1 MPQTDHDRVI
11 ALAGAMQAADLARG
25 VAQRGQADP
34 EAVETCLT
42 SLIRIN
48 ASSSAEVYG
57 GVARLQPGLRLL
69 EQQLNHPQDMELT
82 RYVVTLLRLERQL
95 SRRNDLLETLRT
107 GIAGVVQNLAHFPL
121 DHSNTMARFADLYLK
136 TISTLTPRIM
146 VSGSQLHLNNP
157 ENASR
162 IRALL
167 LAGVRAAILWRQSGG
182 SRWKLL
188 VRRNALLREARLLLA
203 GMD

>member
-1 MPQTDHDRVI
+1 
-11 ALAGAMQAADLARG
+11 
-25 VAQRGQADP
+25 
-34 EAVETCLT
+34 
-42 SLIRIN
+42 
-48 ASSSAEVYG
+48 
-57 GVARLQPGLRLL
+57 
-69 EQQLNHPQDMELT
+69 
-82 RYVVTLLRLERQL
+82 
-95 SRRNDLLETLRT
+95 
-107 GIAGVVQNLAHFPL
+107 
-121 DHSNTMARFADLYLK
+121 MARFADLYLK

>member
-11 ALAGAMQAADLARG
+11 ALAGAMQAADLARSI
-25 VAQRGQADP
+25 AQRGQADP
-34 EAVETCLT
+34 EAVETCLS
-42 SLIRIN
+42 SLIRID

-57 GVARLQPGLRLL
+57 GVAQLQPGLRLL
-69 EQQLNHPQDMELT
+69 EQQLSHPQDMDLT

-95 SRRNDLLETLRT
+95 SRRDDLLETLRT

-121 DHSNTMARFADLYLK
+121 DHSNTIARFADLYLK
-136 TISTLTPRIM
+136 TMSTLTPRIM

-188 VRRNALLREARLLLA
+188 VRRNALLRETRLLLA
-203 GMD
+203 GME